1 MFFTFGKIMIMKY
14 TMKIIC
20 IIYLL
25 LVIAV
30 VINTKSE
37 YTFIIHKLKLI
48 QITAV
53 QIKHPYIFNVHQHL
67 LDKIHN

>member
-30 VINTKSE
+30 VTNMKSE
-37 YTFIIHKLKLI
+37 
-48 QITAV
+48 
-53 QIKHPYIFNVHQHL
+53 
-67 LDKIHN
+67 